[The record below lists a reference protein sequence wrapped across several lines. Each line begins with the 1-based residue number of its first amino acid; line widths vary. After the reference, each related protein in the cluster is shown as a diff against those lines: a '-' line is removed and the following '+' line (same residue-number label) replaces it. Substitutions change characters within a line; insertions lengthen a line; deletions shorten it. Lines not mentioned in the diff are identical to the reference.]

1 LSKGFRA
8 YYNYVRLH
16 MALDDHAPALAA
28 GLELDLGVNDWE
40 GLIKMA
46 TITEYHGRGRNG
58 RF

>member
-1 LSKGFRA
+1 
-8 YYNYVRLH
+8 